1 MYNVLDVSYHQGA
14 IDWAKVK
21 AAGFWGV
28 IIRAARTDSGVII
41 DEKFEE
47 NYAGAKAACLNVG
60 VYFASYDTSTG
71 AAKQSAAAAAKML
84 RGKQFE
90 LPVFYD
96 FEFFA
101 TAQKSMSSS
110 YCYEMVRQFCKTME
124 NNGFFVGVY
133 ANTSTLNSHL
143 RFNYLVKEFVVWA
156 ADWREDS
163 DYATIKRCCCWQ
175 HTNKGR
181 VNGIN
186 TNVDLDY
193 WYRPDIPEIIKS
205 GGFNGFAKPGA
216 LYEVCCTVSKGDLE
230 RLQALASEPGGE
242 FQLFVNEVK

>member
-1 MYNVLDVSYHQGA
+1 MFNVLDVSYHQGT
-14 IDWAKVK
+14 INWNKVK
-21 AAGFWGV
+21 AAGFWAV

-47 NYAGAKAACLNVG
+47 NYAGAKAAGLNVG
-60 VYFASYDTSTG
+60 VFFASYDTSIG
-71 AAKQSAAAAAKML
+71 AAKQSAAAAAKL
-84 RGKQFE
+84 LSGKQFE

-101 TAQKSMSSS
+101 TAQKSMSASD
-110 YCYEMVRQFCKTME
+110 CYEMVRQFCKTME

-133 ANTSTLNSHL
+133 SSNSFLYSHL
-143 RFNYLVKEFVVWA
+143 KFKELVKEFVVWV
-156 ADWREDS
+156 ADWREEA
-163 DYATIKRCCCWQ
+163 DYATIKQCCCWQ
-175 HTNKGR
+175 YTNKGR
-181 VNGIN
+181 VDGIN

-193 WYRPDIPEIIKS
+193 WYRADIPETIKS
-205 GGFNGFAKPGA
+205 GGLNGFAKPGA

-230 RLQALASEPGGE
+230 RLQALASEPGKE

>member
-1 MYNVLDVSYHQGA
+1 MYKVLDVSYHQGE

-28 IIRAARTDSGVII
+28 IIRAARTDSGVIV

-47 NYAGAKAACLNVG
+47 NYAGAKAAGLNVG
-60 VYFASYDTSTG
+60 VYLASYDTSTG
-71 AAKQSAAAAAKML
+71 AAKQSAAAAAKLL
-84 RGKQFE
+84 RGKRFE

-101 TAQKSMSSS
+101 KAQESMSASE
-110 YCYEMVRQFCKTME
+110 CYEMVRQFCKTLE

-163 DYATIKRCCCWQ
+163 DYATIKQCCCWQ
-175 HTNKGR
+175 YTNKGR

-186 TNVDLDY
+186 TDVDLDY
-193 WYRPDIPEIIKS
+193 WYRSDIPETIKS

-230 RLQALASEPGGE
+230 RLQALASEPGAE

>member
-1 MYNVLDVSYHQGA
+1 MCNVLDVSHHQGT

-28 IIRAARTDSGVII
+28 FIRAARTNSGVII

-47 NYAGAKAACLNVG
+47 NYAGAKAAGLNVG

-71 AAKQSAAAAAKML
+71 AAKRSAAAAAKL
-84 RGKQFE
+84 ISGKQLE

-110 YCYEMVRQFCKTME
+110 DCYEMVRQFCKTME

-133 ANTSTLNSHL
+133 SSNYYLYSHL
-143 RFNYLVKEFVVWA
+143 KFKELAKEFVVWV
-156 ADWREDS
+156 ADWRENA
-163 DYATIKRCCCWQ
+163 DYETVKQCCCWQ
-175 HTNKGR
+175 YTNKGR

-186 TNVDLDY
+186 TDVDLNY
-193 WYRPDIPEIIKS
+193 WYRSDIPNTIKN

-216 LYEVCCTVSKGDLE
+216 LYEVCCTVSKGDLD
-230 RLQALASEPGGE
+230 RLKALATEPGKE
-242 FQLFVNEVK
+242 FQIFVNEVK